1 MTNPISS
8 IDVEPFTFAVL
19 VIIATSLI
27 YLSLIVLPK
36 RQHANS
42 SSIPKIP
49 GAVPIVGNR
58 IGSPEKFSVKME
70 EWASK
75 YSKNGIVEMN
85 LYGTRYIIVCDDRAA
100 AKLEAARPFEV
111 TRLPQFEAVFQS
123 LSSQGLFGA
132 EGENWKK
139 DRRIV
144 GPSLSRKNVRDY
156 MSSVKIVT
164 HRLMDKLDSLKA
176 SPIAINELLLC
187 ATLDII
193 ALVACTADIDSL
205 RQGES
210 NMGND
215 LKQLFKALSIRTI
228 SPVAYWKI
236 PLIGNYLDGGGSAA
250 DRLVKTYRKLIREN
264 EELSESEKPN
274 NFLTKVLSLNK
285 DKNSEYAMAED
296 RLIGNIMTMFA
307 AGSETTQVTLC
318 SALWEIASDESGLQ
332 DELAAEALAFKNFDE
347 AGLDEIADGLPRL
360 RSLIYE
366 VLRLRGPTSLIGLQN
381 MKEVE
386 IGGTTFPPNTTFL
399 IALRYISTLDDSDP
413 ERLIPLGPNNAPRK
427 EFCPRRWLTT
437 NEDGNTTVQNPSH
450 KSGWRPFGVGMRV
463 CPGRDFAEVEML
475 IILGSMLRKYEI
487 SLKENHPPMTMVKRF
502 TECPDIDICLSL
514 KDRK

>member
-19 VIIATSLI
+19 MIIATSLI
-27 YLSLIVLPK
+27 YLSLIVLQK

-49 GAVPIVGNR
+49 GAVPIIGNR

-75 YSKNGIVEMN
+75 YSKNGIVEMKIF
-85 LYGTRYIIVCDDRAA
+85 GTRFIVVCDDKSA
-100 AKLEAARPFEV
+100 AKLEAARPFDV
-111 TRLPQFEAVFQS
+111 TRLPQFKAIFRS
-123 LSSQGLFGA
+123 LSAQGLFGA
-132 EGENWKK
+132 EGEEWKN
-139 DRRIV
+139 DRRLI
-144 GPSLSRKNVRDY
+144 GPSLNRKNVRDY

-164 HRLMDKLDSLKA
+164 HRLLEELDSLKA
-176 SPIAINELLLC
+176 NPIAINDLLLRT
-187 ATLDII
+187 TLDVI
-193 ALVACTADIDSL
+193 ALVTCGADIDSL
-205 RQGES
+205 RKGKS
-210 NMGND
+210 DMGND
-215 LKQLFKALSIRTI
+215 LKQLFKALSLRGL
-228 SPVAYWKI
+228 SPIPYWKI
-236 PLIGNYLDGGGSAA
+236 PLIGSDLDGGGSAA

-264 EELSESEKPN
+264 EALSESEKPK
-274 NFLTKVLSLNK
+274 NFLTKILSLS
-285 DKNSEYAMAED
+285 KNVDLQYAMAED

-332 DELAAEALAFKNFDE
+332 DELAAEALAFKIFDE

-399 IALRYISTLDDSDP
+399 IAWRYISTLDDSDP

>member
-1 MTNPISS
+1 MINSTSS
-8 IDVEPFTFAVL
+8 LDLDPFT
-19 VIIATSLI
+19 
-27 YLSLIVLPK
+27 LSLLALAVTTIAILSVAI
-36 RQHANS
+36 RQKKQDVN
-42 SSIPKIP
+42 SSIPKVP
-49 GAVPIVGNR
+49 GPRPIIGNK
-58 IGSPEKFSVKME
+58 IESAEELVVKME

-296 RLIGNIMTMFA
+296 RLIGN
-307 AGSETTQVTLC
+307 
-318 SALWEIASDESGLQ
+318 
-332 DELAAEALAFKNFDE
+332 
-347 AGLDEIADGLPRL
+347 
-360 RSLIYE
+360 
-366 VLRLRGPTSLIGLQN
+366 
-381 MKEVE
+381 
-386 IGGTTFPPNTTFL
+386 
-399 IALRYISTLDDSDP
+399 
-413 ERLIPLGPNNAPRK
+413 
-427 EFCPRRWLTT
+427 
-437 NEDGNTTVQNPSH
+437 
-450 KSGWRPFGVGMRV
+450 
-463 CPGRDFAEVEML
+463 
-475 IILGSMLRKYEI
+475 
-487 SLKENHPPMTMVKRF
+487 
-502 TECPDIDICLSL
+502 
-514 KDRK
+514 